1 MGDGRGGGGG
11 CSGNRLPVG
20 DGAFPSVCPSV
31 AMDTAA
37 VTEQQQEQQPS
48 AAAAAEQPAQDGPAA
63 AADTPVPDG
72 PAAAADTPVQDGPAG
87 TADIPV
93 PEAPA
98 SVDDRPQKHGIT
110 DELAHLFLKRF
121 LPADTRF
128 VMKSYKYRPIASLG
142 EGYTTVRKVL
152 DIAYRDEK
160 SGKEGVAAFVVKV
173 PSEY

>member
-1 MGDGRGGGGG
+1 
-11 CSGNRLPVG
+11 
-20 DGAFPSVCPSV
+20 
-31 AMDTAA
+31 MDT
-37 VTEQQQEQQPS
+37 
-48 AAAAAEQPAQDGPAA
+48 AAAAEQTVPQPAQDGLA
-63 AADTPVPDG
+63 AADT
-72 PAAAADTPVQDGPAG
+72 
-87 TADIPV
+87 PV

-152 DIAYRDEK
+152 EVTYRDEK
-160 SGKEGVAAFVVKV
+160 SGKEDVAVFVVKV
-173 PSEY
+173 PSEYMFLPDLSFSDQLNFDSCHHVALQVIQL

>member
-1 MGDGRGGGGG
+1 MASAVAETGEAPAEGAGRLV
-11 CSGNRLPVG
+11 CWRRRVCERRSSRLPVG
-20 DGAFPSVCPSV
+20 DGAFPSVCPPV

-37 VTEQQQEQQPS
+37 TEQTAPQ
-48 AAAAAEQPAQDGPAA
+48 
-63 AADTPVPDG
+63 PVPDG
-72 PAAAADTPVQDGPAG
+72 PAAADTS
-87 TADIPV
+87 V

-98 SVDDRPQKHGIT
+98 SADDRPQKHGIT

-152 DIAYRDEK
+152 EVMYRDK
-160 SGKEGVAAFVVKV
+160 DSGKEDVAVFVVKV
-173 PSEY
+173 PSEYKSC

>member
-1 MGDGRGGGGG
+1 
-11 CSGNRLPVG
+11 
-20 DGAFPSVCPSV
+20 
-31 AMDTAA
+31 MDAAA

-63 AADTPVPDG
+63 ADT
-72 PAAAADTPVQDGPAG
+72 
-87 TADIPV
+87 PV

-98 SVDDRPQKHGIT
+98 SADDRPPKHGIT

-173 PSEY
+173 PSE